1 MSVNSSNV
9 QIFVTLAYAAYWG
22 EQLLPSQHEQAL
34 LYFELLNSDSTLSD
48 LSDLLGIT
56 TLASNLPSPFPAAFD
71 LTASPPQLRGVDP
84 LSPLPRFYFPMP
96 PTTTNNGSVSPTY
109 SVRSVTHYGEGA
121 TGAGAGFVATECISN
136 IRSTLTYFQ
145 NLIAQHAFS
154 LEDESEDPLESDE
167 ILSII
172 ERNLGGVEM
181 IESNAMGDLPRFAGG
196 REKDREVFERELTD
210 IVRED
215 MKRLLETDFKG
226 LR

>member
-1 MSVNSSNV
+1 
-9 QIFVTLAYAAYWG
+9 
-22 EQLLPSQHEQAL
+22 
-34 LYFELLNSDSTLSD
+34 
-48 LSDLLGIT
+48 
-56 TLASNLPSPFPAAFD
+56 
-71 LTASPPQLRGVDP
+71 
-84 LSPLPRFYFPMP
+84 MP